1 MDDLNMMKS
10 YLMSAVLT
18 QEAMTELNQDEAAA
32 HKHALVEL
40 KSALFFLEQIIH
52 KNESLKGI

>member
-1 MDDLNMMKS
+1 MDDLKMMKS

-32 HKHALVEL
+32 HKYALVEL
-40 KSALFFLEQIIH
+40 KAALFFLEQIIH

>member
-1 MDDLNMMKS
+1 MMKS

>member
-18 QEAMTELNQDEAAA
+18 QEAMTEMNQHESTA
-32 HKHALVEL
+32 HKIALKEL
-40 KSALFFLEQIIH
+40 KAALFFLEQIIH
-52 KNESLKGI
+52 KNESLKGS

>member
-18 QEAMTELNQDEAAA
+18 QEAMTELNKNEATA
-32 HKHALVEL
+32 HRHALVEL
-40 KSALFFLEQIIH
+40 RAALSFLEQIIQ
-52 KNESLKGI
+52 KNESLQSR